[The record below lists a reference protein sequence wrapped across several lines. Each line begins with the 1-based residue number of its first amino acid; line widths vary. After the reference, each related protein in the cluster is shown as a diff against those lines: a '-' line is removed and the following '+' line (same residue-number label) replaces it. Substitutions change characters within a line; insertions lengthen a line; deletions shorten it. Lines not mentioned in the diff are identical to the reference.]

1 MLLSRQEGFMNT
13 KTREPDVIDL
23 VDNLI
28 RTIMSKSMLSPS
40 SRLDR
45 VDKRQSRYGPSS
57 MGRRPSM

>member
-1 MLLSRQEGFMNT
+1 MNT

-40 SRLDR
+40 LRLDR
-45 VDKRQSRYGPSS
+45 VDKRQSRYA
-57 MGRRPSM
+57 PSM